1 MKKTVGRPKMFKE
14 TLVISVRFE
23 SEDYERVRDI
33 AALETL
39 QSGKLVTANELIR
52 DAVSYVYGDNEK
64 LRECFRRSRASS
76 SSRKHN

>member
-76 SSRKHN
+76 SSRKNK

>member
-76 SSRKHN
+76 SSRKHK